1 MLSHSTSTFSSI
13 IVGAAFVTASTS
25 DNMPQ
30 LLTDEALLS
39 QQAYE
44 RHENTKTSGMPIMY
58 YNHASEDFARSWSMS
73 NLLENNSI
81 EMQSRY
87 KAIER
92 SFVKHS
98 KGFPADK
105 REHFLLLAN
114 EVCKLQF
121 NDNVSSYNEY
131 DETIETILKLS
142 DGLTLSISQFLD
154 EDADASAVFS
164 VHRGRT
170 LLVSDEMPVREI
182 VDTINS
188 IIAKFANGTK
198 A

>member
-1 MLSHSTSTFSSI
+1 MLPYSTSTFSSI

-25 DNMPQ
+25 DSIQQ
-30 LLTDEALLS
+30 LLTDEVLLS

-44 RHENTKTSGMPIMY
+44 IQENTKISGMPIMY
-58 YNHASEDFARSWSMS
+58 YNHASEDFARSRSVS

-81 EMQSRY
+81 EMQLRY
-87 KAIER
+87 KAIEC
-92 SFVKHS
+92 SFMKHS
-98 KGFPADK
+98 NDFPVDK

-121 NDNVSSYNEY
+121 KDNVSSYNEY

-154 EDADASAVFS
+154 EDAGTSAVFS
-164 VHRGRT
+164 VHRGRM